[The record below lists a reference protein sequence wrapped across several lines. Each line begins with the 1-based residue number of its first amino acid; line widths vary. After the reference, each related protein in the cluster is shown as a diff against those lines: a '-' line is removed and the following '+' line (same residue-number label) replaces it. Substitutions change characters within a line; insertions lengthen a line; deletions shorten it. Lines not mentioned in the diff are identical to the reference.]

1 MELASFAFSAIVIT
15 SVTGFGF
22 YVQLENTVEGLVRIA
37 SLDDD
42 YYEYIPER
50 LELCGMASGR
60 VYRVGMPVKISVA
73 AADVYNGKIE
83 FSLYGKNG
91 MIPNKKKAGKKTT
104 AYSQKRQADPSRRKH
119 GRKK

>member
-1 MELASFAFSAIVIT
+1 MSERLGEIYEGIIT

-22 YVQLENTVEGLVRIA
+22 YVRLENTVEGLVRMA

-60 VYRVGMPVKISVA
+60 IYRVGMPVKIRVVA
-73 AADVYNGKIE
+73 ASVYDGTIE
-83 FSLYGKNG
+83 FALYGKNG
-91 MIPNKKKAGKKTT
+91 MIPSRRNAGRKAT
-104 AYSQKRQADPSRRKH
+104 AYSRKRQEDPSRRKH